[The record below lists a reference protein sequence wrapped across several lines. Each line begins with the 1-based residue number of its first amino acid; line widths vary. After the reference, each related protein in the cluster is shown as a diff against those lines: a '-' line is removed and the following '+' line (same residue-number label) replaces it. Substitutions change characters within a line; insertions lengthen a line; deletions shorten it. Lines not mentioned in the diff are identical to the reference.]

1 MTSTD
6 RIASKRLMQ
15 SLRAVALLAIWAA
28 VGASQPAFTQDA
40 PRNAAAQGPQLSGGR
55 PKFGPPPG
63 MMLFLQH
70 CSGCHTKTG
79 IKLGG
84 REAPRL
90 AALQAMPPGRI
101 YDALQSGVMQT
112 MAAGLSKEQK
122 QQIAEFVSG
131 RKLIDVAAI
140 SAAGMADRC
149 ATNPA
154 LADPRTMPAWD
165 GWSPRIDNA
174 RFQSAA
180 AAGLDAGDVPRLEL
194 QWAFGLPGGAS
205 AISQPTVA
213 SGRVFVGSDNTA
225 LYSLDARTGCVYW
238 SFIADAAGRYAPI
251 VEPISGHAGIKYAV
265 YFATGRGTVYAV
277 NAQNGELVW
286 KTQLQGMLGV
296 SGSAAY
302 YDGRLYVPMTG
313 TETVGG
319 SNPSY
324 PCCRTR
330 GGVAAIDANTGRLI
344 WRVSTIAE
352 PLHEIG
358 KNAEGVQ
365 LWGPSGASD
374 WNTPTIDPGRHLVY
388 VGTGN
393 SYGPKAAATSDSI
406 LALSMR
412 DGHIVWHFQLFK
424 NDAFM
429 LGCANTSPAG
439 GNCPIHIGY
448 DWDFGG
454 SSAILR
460 TLPDGRDIL
469 VAAGKGGIAIGLD
482 PDNGKL
488 LWKTKLYS
496 GTPPTADGLV
506 LFGGT
511 ADRTRV
517 YYPLQRA
524 GGGLT
529 ALQLANGKIDWTAA
543 LNTDGRGQ
551 IGAASGIPG
560 VVFTGGW
567 DGILRAV
574 DAHGKVIWRYDTLRS
589 YHTVNGVAA
598 KGGSL
603 GSEGPTIAGGMVYVV
618 SGYIGMQNGTPGNV
632 LLAFA
637 PQ

>member
-1 MTSTD
+1 MSTD
-6 RIASKRLMQ
+6 RPVSRAC
-15 SLRAVALLAIWAA
+15 LRPLQAVVLLAACAAVAAA
-28 VGASQPAFTQDA
+28 GRPAFAQA
-40 PRNAAAQGPQLSGGR
+40 PQQNAGTEGPQLSGGR

-70 CSGCHTKTG
+70 CSGCHTQTG
-79 IKLGG
+79 IRLGG

-101 YDALQSGVMQT
+101 YDALQSGAMQQ

-122 QQIAEFVSG
+122 TQIAEFLSS
-131 RKLIDVAAI
+131 RKLVDVAAV
-140 SAAGMADRC
+140 SAAGMAGKC
-149 ATNPA
+149 AVNPP
-154 LADPRTMPAWD
+154 LADPSAMPAWD
-165 GWSPRIDNA
+165 GWSPRSDNT

-180 AAGLDAGDVPRLEL
+180 AAGLDAQDVPRLKL

-205 AISQPTVA
+205 DLSQPSVL

-225 LYSLDARTGCVYW
+225 LYSLDAKTGCVYW

-251 VEPISGHAGIKYAV
+251 VQPISGHPGVEYAV

-277 NAQNGELVW
+277 DAQNGKLVW
-286 KTQLQGMLGV
+286 KTALRGMLGV
-296 SGSAAY
+296 SASAAY
-302 YDGRLYVPMTG
+302 YHGRLYVPMTG

-324 PCCRTR
+324 PCCRSR

-344 WRVSTIAE
+344 WRVSTIPE
-352 PLHEIG
+352 PLHKIG
-358 KNAEGVQ
+358 KNPQGVQ

-393 SYGPKAAATSDSI
+393 SYGPKAASTSDSI
-406 LALSMR
+406 LALSMK
-412 DGHIVWHFQLFK
+412 DGRVVWHFQLFK

-429 LGCANTSPAG
+429 LGCPDASPAG
-439 GNCPIHIGY
+439 GNCPTRIGH

-460 TLPDGRDIL
+460 TLPDGKDIL

-488 LWKTKLYS
+488 LWQTKLYS

-511 ADRTRV
+511 ADHARV

-529 ALQLANGKIDWTAA
+529 ALKLADGRIDWTAV

-551 IGAASGIPG
+551 VGAASGIPG

-574 DAHGKVIWRYDTLRS
+574 DMQGNVIWSYDTLRS
-589 YHTVNGVAA
+589 YQTVNGVAA
-598 KGGSL
+598 RGGSL

-637 PQ
+637 P